1 MKAKSILHLGLILTG
16 LFSSNL
22 TFASF
27 GADAPESL
35 RYFVESDFDSIHI
48 EALRTNAVPVKV
60 LIPAL
65 ILEGRSRGWI
75 AADSF
80 DYKAVFKRAGLLY
93 PEKVIFNSKAY
104 AWKNEL
110 LPIGLVQRGLGFGI
124 NANIKFANLSC
135 VACHSGSEY
144 DQNGKKTGAQVIGA
158 PSDTF
163 NPEVYVTL
171 LYEGMKKVSQDWKLA
186 TSIMNKVIPEGNLRE
201 RILIQT
207 FLRSQIKSYI
217 KKHESIGRGTPFING
232 GPGLTNGVAS
242 LKNVLGLDTLS
253 GSGSG
258 FTSIPSLGDRGFK
271 TSLLYD
277 GIYSTSNQEAFRE
290 VREVTDERIKEVAT
304 IAALFTVPT
313 MGQTP
318 DRAIKNVDTVVKLLG
333 PILKEYKT
341 ATFPG
346 NIDKTI
352 AARGFEIYKD
362 SCMQWRKEVS
372 INIIS

>member
-217 KKHESIGRGTPFING
+217 KVEELHLSM
-232 GPGLTNGVAS
+232 VA
-242 LKNVLGLDTLS
+242 LVL
-253 GSGSG
+253 
-258 FTSIPSLGDRGFK
+258 
-271 TSLLYD
+271 
-277 GIYSTSNQEAFRE
+277 Q
-290 VREVTDERIKEVAT
+290 
-304 IAALFTVPT
+304 TV
-313 MGQTP
+313 
-318 DRAIKNVDTVVKLLG
+318 
-333 PILKEYKT
+333 
-341 ATFPG
+341 
-346 NIDKTI
+346 
-352 AARGFEIYKD
+352 
-362 SCMQWRKEVS
+362 WHH
-372 INIIS
+372 